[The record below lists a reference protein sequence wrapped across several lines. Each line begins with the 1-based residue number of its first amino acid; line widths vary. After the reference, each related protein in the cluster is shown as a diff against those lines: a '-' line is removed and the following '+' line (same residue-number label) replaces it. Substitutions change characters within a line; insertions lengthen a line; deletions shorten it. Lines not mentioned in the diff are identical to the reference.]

1 MDFKKWK
8 ALHKVISLLNERK
21 GPHLGAWVRKLFP
34 ALVPVAKD
42 EPEFDASKTGLY
54 PMVRGWRRR
63 TQTPKALSL

>member
-1 MDFKKWK
+1 MRGK
-8 ALHKVISLLNERK
+8 APIWGLAEQEA
-21 GPHLGAWVRKLFP
+21 PWLGQEALP

-54 PMVRGWRRR
+54 SMVRGWRRR